1 MPHTIPCTRLRPHDG
16 RLRCVSGVR
25 NVWEDIIE
33 IVKDGIELA
42 AILITALLVT
52 GLSLGAVVGVFYILA
67 ELVSCV
73 IKACW

>member
-1 MPHTIPCTRLRPHDG
+1 M
-16 RLRCVSGVR
+16 R

-52 GLSLGAVVGVFYILA
+52 GLSLGVVVGVFYILA